1 MTQRANP
8 SVNRPVEAF
17 KSAGAI
23 ALAGGTENG
32 WISPADSPSDI
43 SIQDRAI
50 FQENLEAFEENS
62 QSDSLEVFIAPGEA
76 FVFGSWIAKDTETS
90 VSLAPSTSNQTIY
103 VGWNN
108 NESNDVIIGPN
119 EAFNNGP
126 NDTDQRIPLYEFDT
140 DGSGVTSV
148 SDMRQIGKALEP
160 NKISV
165 GEELGLPVYSDP
177 ANAEA
182 KEGNI
187 IFIEESQYTN
197 LIDGIAVYFN
207 GEWRRTRKT
216 NQEIR
221 DHVLGDSVT
230 SSGGVSV
237 SYDGTDLTIDGATQY
252 TDSDSRDAVLPNIL
266 GGNALTA
273 NLDTSSSPSEV
284 TLDVDNGAI
293 KLDEI
298 DESIAPTWTGSHTF
312 EQAISQNQSPSAD
325 NDVATKEYVDSTD
338 EGLDIKG
345 SSRVATERDI
355 DLTSTTDPNP
365 VDDVTLADGD
375 RVLVKEQ
382 ADATEN
388 GIYNAVTA
396 TDPSTWTRSS
406 DADED
411 VEITNGFFT
420 FVEEGLEN
428 SSIGF
433 VIVDDNPTLGTDPIN
448 FSPFSDAGQTGAGT
462 ALTKTGDTIS
472 HSDTSS
478 QADVSASN
486 GAAVTDLVFDDQGHT
501 TSADTTDFD
510 SRYVQED
517 GDTISGT
524 LTVTGEIDASSAEQ
538 IISATYPT
546 LTDAKNASVS
556 EGAVVYIA
564 DEESLYIRDSDSFEK
579 VPTFDIIKD
588 WVNNESDVPKADVAR
603 GFEARTDY
611 PNNPG
616 SGRVVFRTD
625 KT

>member
-273 NLDTSSSPSEV
+273 MRSP
-284 TLDVDNGAI
+284 
-293 KLDEI
+293 
-298 DESIAPTWTGSHTF
+298 
-312 EQAISQNQSPSAD
+312 
-325 NDVATKEYVDSTD
+325 
-338 EGLDIKG
+338 
-345 SSRVATERDI
+345 
-355 DLTSTTDPNP
+355 
-365 VDDVTLADGD
+365 
-375 RVLVKEQ
+375 
-382 ADATEN
+382 
-388 GIYNAVTA
+388 
-396 TDPSTWTRSS
+396 
-406 DADED
+406 
-411 VEITNGFFT
+411 
-420 FVEEGLEN
+420 
-428 SSIGF
+428 
-433 VIVDDNPTLGTDPIN
+433 
-448 FSPFSDAGQTGAGT
+448 
-462 ALTKTGDTIS
+462 
-472 HSDTSS
+472 
-478 QADVSASN
+478 
-486 GAAVTDLVFDDQGHT
+486 
-501 TSADTTDFD
+501 
-510 SRYVQED
+510 
-517 GDTISGT
+517 
-524 LTVTGEIDASSAEQ
+524 Q
-538 IISATYPT
+538 ILIHH
-546 LTDAKNASVS
+546 LLQV
-556 EGAVVYIA
+556 
-564 DEESLYIRDSDSFEK
+564 R
-579 VPTFDIIKD
+579 
-588 WVNNESDVPKADVAR
+588 
-603 GFEARTDY
+603 
-611 PNNPG
+611 
-616 SGRVVFRTD
+616 
-625 KT
+625 